1 MTEKIDCLKLKDQVQ
16 EALRQEFAG
25 LTDEEQRLRIREE
38 LEHSDSIIARKWR
51 SIKAARQN
59 AAADPEARS

>member
-1 MTEKIDCLKLKDQVQ
+1 MKERIDCLALKDRIHA
-16 EALRQEFAG
+16 ALREEDAG
-25 LTDEEQRLRIREE
+25 LTDEEIRRRTREE